1 MANQISKTLAT
12 LAVGGLV
19 VGLAACGGGTPPA
32 DGAGDAPKGTEA
44 ASCKGATDGAGGA
57 HSCKAGACKGNKEE
71 AAPPATDPAAAPK

>member
-19 VGLAACGGGTPPA
+19 VGLAACGGGTPAP

-44 ASCKGATDGAGGA
+44 HGCKGTEGAGGA
-57 HSCKAGACKGNKEE
+57 HSCKAGGCKGNKDE
-71 AAPPATDPAAAPK
+71 AAPPAADPAAAPK